1 MSEFGLSDTIKVL
14 VAESSRNIDRA
25 KNGFKYLIGAE
36 KIDVGITPK
45 ETVWSYDKVQLFRY
59 RNQKVLY
66 STPIVL
72 VMSLIS
78 RSYVLDLRPNKS
90 LVEYLTKR
98 GFDVFLVDW
107 GVPDGFEA
115 GNSLETYTHE
125 YLGRIV
131 ENVIRISGAESATLY
146 GYCLGG
152 DLALLYAASHP
163 EAPIRNLVTMATPV
177 NFFGMGPTVALL
189 RDDRFDLQK
198 LIGWD
203 GNVSA
208 ADIANSF
215 KLLKPTGDL
224 IGRANLIENLWDDE
238 FMDGYLAM
246 SRWTGEHVPFPGKA
260 FLQIVD
266 LLIRR
271 NCLAVG
277 KCELGGEVV
286 SLSSIKCSLLNVIA
300 EKDHIV
306 PIECASP
313 VTTLVGSKDA
323 VELRLPAGHAGLIV
337 GRQAADVTMPKIADW
352 IEARSALL
360 DGDIVSRVGRTDER
374 TELV

>member
-1 MSEFGLSDTIKVL
+1 MEDL
-14 VAESSRNIDRA
+14 VAELSRNVDRA
-25 KNGFKYLIGAE
+25 RNGFKYFIGAE
-36 KIDVGITPK
+36 KIEVGITPK
-45 ETVWSYDKVQLFRY
+45 EAVWSYDKVQLFRY
-59 RNQKVLY
+59 QNQKVLY
-66 STPIVL
+66 STPILL

-115 GNSLETYTHE
+115 DNSLETYTHE
-125 YLGRIV
+125 YLTLAV
-131 ENVIRISGAESATLY
+131 ENVIRISGAESVTLY

-177 NFFGMGPTVALL
+177 NFSGMGPAMELL
-189 RDDRFDLQK
+189 KDDKFDLQK
-198 LIGWD
+198 LLGWD
-203 GNVSA
+203 GNVPA
-208 ADIANSF
+208 VDIANSF
-215 KLLKPTGDL
+215 KLLKPTGDM
-224 IGRANLIENLWDDE
+224 ISRANLIENLWDDE

-246 SRWTGEHVPFPGKA
+246 SRWTGEHIPFPGRA

-266 LLIRR
+266 LLIRK

-313 VTTLVGSKDA
+313 VTTLVGSQDA
-323 VELRLPAGHAGLIV
+323 AELRLPAGHAGLIV
-337 GRQAADVTMPKIADW
+337 GRQATSVTMPKIADW
-352 IEARSALL
+352 IGARSVLL
-360 DGDIVSRVGRTDER
+360 GEDIVSRDGRTDER